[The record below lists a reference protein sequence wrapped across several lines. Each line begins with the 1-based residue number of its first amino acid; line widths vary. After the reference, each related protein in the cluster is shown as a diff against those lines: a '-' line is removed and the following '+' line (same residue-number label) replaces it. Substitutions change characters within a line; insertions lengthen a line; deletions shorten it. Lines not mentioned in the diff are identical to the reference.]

1 MKISFLWGAGS
12 DTGEA
17 WSPLFPIEDPPSR
30 STQTYLEDLISDVKQ
45 GAHVL
50 CLSPVALLETIG
62 PFPRLH
68 GTWCNSIFFLTA
80 GKENQVIKCEKSPAR
95 GSLSAWTDFPT
106 QLPSRKRQKQA
117 CGKTA
122 RLWTKAWHCPWMHC
136 VPNTVCC
143 QELTSQPC
151 PAQVALLPIG
161 LKRPASERLW
171 SQRYALCSQPH
182 CPRAAGPRWEAS
194 PPHQKMTMGGG
205 TGGWKW
211 AEGLGGGGPEHKA
224 SWSQEQPWSQWPCLS
239 VLACQPFVALKPV
252 FAPHLPLLQS
262 MGHRNYGMHEIL
274 VLRSIY
280 LGFAKNLWQNSNVIY
295 VENKKSYHD
304 ALSIQLSH

>member
-17 WSPLFPIEDPPSR
+17 WSLLFPIEDPPSR
-30 STQTYLEDLISDVKQ
+30 STETYLEDLISDVKQ

-50 CLSPVALLETIG
+50 CLSPAALLETIG

-68 GTWCNSIFFLTA
+68 GAWCNSIFFLTA

-95 GSLSAWTDFPT
+95 GSLSAWVDFPT

-122 RLWTKAWHCPWMHC
+122 RLWTKAWHCPWMHR

-151 PAQVALLPIG
+151 PAQVAVLPIG
-161 LKRPASERLW
+161 LKRPASEEAFGHSAML
-171 SQRYALCSQPH
+171 YAPSPIVPELQVPGG
-182 CPRAAGPRWEAS
+182 RRQ

-205 TGGWKW
+205 TEGWKR
-211 AEGLGGGGPEHKA
+211 AEGLGGGGPEHNA
-224 SWSQEQPWSQWPCLS
+224 SCSQEQPWSQWPCLS
-239 VLACQPFVALKPV
+239 VLASQPFVALKPV
-252 FAPHLPLLQS
+252 YEPHLPLLQS
-262 MGHRNYGMHEIL
+262 TGHHNYGMHKIL

-280 LGFAKNLWQNSNVIY
+280 LFFAKTRIRIQMLYMWKI
-295 VENKKSYHD
+295 KTYHD
-304 ALSIQLSH
+304 ALTIQLSH